1 MSTAGHSGWLHRLR
15 ERGVIRVAASYAVI
29 AWLLLQI
36 ADVTFEPLGVPRWVM
51 VSLIVAALLG
61 FPVAVALAWFYEVGD
76 QGITRDTA
84 HEGIP
89 RPVVHGLRRYAD
101 IAIIGLLLVAVAVLL
116 VRQSDLAGPG
126 STSPAIAVLPFQNL
140 STAAEGE
147 VLALG
152 IAESVLHQLA
162 NLPKL
167 EVISR
172 TSSFAFGNRQQDAR
186 EIGKQL
192 GARFLLEGSVQSD
205 RARMRVTTQ
214 LIDTQTGAD
223 VWSMRFDR
231 APGDIFEVQDEI
243 ALQVTRALEL
253 SLDAK
258 ERDRLT
264 GQGTE
269 NLDAYLAFL
278 QGRSLQANDR
288 VADTR
293 DAIGH
298 FESATR
304 LDPEFANAYVSLADA
319 KLFVAE
325 YEVTDD
331 RAERFE
337 AALREGRELVQR
349 ALAIDP
355 ENGDAYLQRAH
366 LTAYD
371 DLPGAEADFRKG
383 LALSPNSAEGYAGLA
398 EVLYADPTRREEAL
412 QMLERA
418 RRIDPLELGYDV
430 FKAVFLLYERS
441 DVSGADKLLSRVL
454 ERDPRYGPALL
465 RKCEIRAQ
473 LSGRQAD
480 GIRLCEQALAVDPLL
495 QQARRVL
502 IRTYLDVEDP
512 VAAEQ
517 LADASR
523 GDEAVPRA
531 FLAVYRRDWIAAG
544 EAAYEA
550 LERGTDSPDNEGL
563 IYAAIRLHARTTG
576 DVARAIA
583 AIEPHA
589 RVEWDDNGKPTLRD
603 STARDETIALADL
616 LILDG
621 QIERGRRLLAEII
634 GTMEREIR
642 EGRPEFWYLRG
653 HAVALALNG
662 ETDAA
667 IAILERLYAS
677 GRATSE
683 WWCHLEAE
691 PAYDALRKAPRFEAL
706 RRKVRNHITEQR
718 QELARLRKEGLVP
731 ERSGGEP

>member
-1 MSTAGHSGWLHRLR
+1 M
-15 ERGVIRVAASYAVI
+15 
-29 AWLLLQI
+29 
-36 ADVTFEPLGVPRWVM
+36 
-51 VSLIVAALLG
+51 
-61 FPVAVALAWFYEVGD
+61 
-76 QGITRDTA
+76 
-84 HEGIP
+84 
-89 RPVVHGLRRYAD
+89 
-101 IAIIGLLLVAVAVLL
+101 
-116 VRQSDLAGPG
+116 
-126 STSPAIAVLPFQNL
+126 LPFQNL

-172 TSSFAFGNRQQDAR
+172 TSSFAFGNKQQDAR

-298 FESATR
+298 FERATR

-371 DLPGAEADFRKG
+371 DLSAAEADFRKG

-398 EVLYADPTRREEAL
+398 TVLYADPARREEAL

-418 RRIDPLELGYDV
+418 RRIDPLEPGYDV
-430 FKAVFLLYERS
+430 MKAVFLLYERS
-441 DVSGADKLLSRVL
+441 DVSGADKLLSSVL
-454 ERDPRYGPALL
+454 ERHPRYVPALL
-465 RKCEIRAQ
+465 RQCEIRSHAAWPPGRRYPALRAGARGRPAARTGAARAHQ
-473 LSGRQAD
+473 DLSRHRGSS
-480 GIRLCEQALAVDPLL
+480 GGGG
-495 QQARRVL
+495 ARR
-502 IRTYLDVEDP
+502 
-512 VAAEQ
+512 
-517 LADASR
+517 
-523 GDEAVPRA
+523 
-531 FLAVYRRDWIAAG
+531 
-544 EAAYEA
+544 
-550 LERGTDSPDNEGL
+550 
-563 IYAAIRLHARTTG
+563 H
-576 DVARAIA
+576 
-583 AIEPHA
+583 
-589 RVEWDDNGKPTLRD
+589 
-603 STARDETIALADL
+603 
-616 LILDG
+616 
-621 QIERGRRLLAEII
+621 
-634 GTMEREIR
+634 
-642 EGRPEFWYLRG
+642 
-653 HAVALALNG
+653 
-662 ETDAA
+662 
-667 IAILERLYAS
+667 
-677 GRATSE
+677 
-683 WWCHLEAE
+683 
-691 PAYDALRKAPRFEAL
+691 
-706 RRKVRNHITEQR
+706 
-718 QELARLRKEGLVP
+718 LARR
-731 ERSGGEP
+731 